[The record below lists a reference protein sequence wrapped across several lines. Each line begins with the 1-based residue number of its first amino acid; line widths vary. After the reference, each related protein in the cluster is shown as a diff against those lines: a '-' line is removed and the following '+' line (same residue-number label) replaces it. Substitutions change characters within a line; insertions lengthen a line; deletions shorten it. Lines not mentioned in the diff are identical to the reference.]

1 MEHLHAANRA
11 RERGRRLPK
20 STPAMPRPR
29 VEPPDRRGC
38 SYPDL
43 CFHDG
48 FFRPMPPMVA
58 AMMVRKLFE
67 ARPTDIILAT
77 LPKSGTT
84 WLKAL
89 LFATVNRNSS
99 PPLPATWPHSTP
111 TSVFL
116 SLKSSCMETVQESR
130 TWTRYPPR
138 GFWPHISRS
147 ISYPT
152 PLSTPDVGSST
163 YAAIP
168 RITSCPFGTLSI
180 KSEEQWWRA
189 SASRGRLRP
198 LLPRAFPGGPF
209 WDHMLGYW
217 KASLQV
223 GGCNVLFMRYEELMK
238 DPTAEL
244 KRLAEFVGCPFTQ
257 EEQANGVLEDIVETC
272 GFEKLSSL
280 EVNKVGKQTFSRVK
294 VDNDSFFRRG
304 VGRLDEPSNTRHGPT
319 YRQDY

>member
-1 MEHLHAANRA
+1 MSYKFVALSLPSSTSCKKPSTYTSMEQSPASRQTEQEHEEEVYQRVHQQCRDLVSS
-11 RERGRRLPK
+11 LPI
-20 STPAMPRPR
+20 
-29 VEPPDRRGC
+29 VEGC

-67 ARPTDIILAT
+67 ARPNDIILAT

-99 PPLPATWPHSTP
+99 PSSTGNLATSTP

-147 ISYPT
+147 ISYP

-180 KSEEQWWRA
+180 KSGRTMVRA

-198 LLPRAFPGGPF
+198 LLPRAFPWGTF
-209 WDHMLGYW
+209 LG
-217 KASLQV
+217 SHV
-223 GGCNVLFMRYEELMK
+223 
-238 DPTAEL
+238 
-244 KRLAEFVGCPFTQ
+244 RLLEGKPPSRGMQCP
-257 EEQANGVLEDIVETC
+257 VH
-272 GFEKLSSL
+272 
-280 EVNKVGKQTFSRVK
+280 EV
-294 VDNDSFFRRG
+294 RG
-304 VGRLDEPSNTRHGPT
+304 VDEISYGGAEGLRSSWGAPSRRRSRRTGC
-319 YRQDY
+319 